1 MDAHLNWQ
9 DGTWLNQPP
18 RGPRYEICI
27 ASDWAPIRAFSRIIL
42 DDPEAVY
49 GDLLPELRNSDLRI
63 ANLECPLTRS
73 QSAVSKSGSVL
84 KGMPE
89 HIEGLT
95 SVPFDIVTLA
105 NNHVFDYGLDG
116 FQETLDLLNANHIKS
131 VGAGMTRPAAVEP
144 LIVRLGETTIA
155 LISFSEGEDLT
166 GAVDGPGVFGWEVDT
181 VVEVV
186 RSAKS
191 KADLVFVICHAGVEY
206 IPFPP
211 PYLARALTAI
221 AEAGADLVAA
231 HHPHVPQ
238 GVQIVGSVPVVYS
251 LGNFVFHQPSDL
263 IYRKVGYLLKVGISA
278 GTLTGIKLVPYR
290 IDDQGLN
297 LLEGERLAWFMKKL
311 KQVSRPLATM
321 AGIEDAWN
329 GFLRHY
335 GVHGFF
341 DEVAMLLDQL
351 RNDPPKGAAMFRNR
365 VATMQHR
372 EHWIDAMTRIIDGT
386 IGEAPEW
393 ACDLVREWLTRD
405 IQTPS

>member
-1 MDAHLNWQ
+1 MDAHVNWQ
-9 DGTWLNQPP
+9 DGTWIDKRPK
-18 RGPRYEICI
+18 GSRYEICI
-27 ASDWAPIRAFSRIIL
+27 ASDWAPIRAFSRIIQN
-42 DDPEAVY
+42 DPEAVY
-49 GDLLPELRNSDLRI
+49 GDLLPELRTSDLRI

-73 QSAVSKSGSVL
+73 ESAISKSGSVL
-84 KGMPE
+84 KGLPG
-89 HIEGLT
+89 HIAGLT
-95 SVPFDIVTLA
+95 CVPFDIVTLA

-116 FQETLDLLNANHIKS
+116 FRETLDLLNANDIKR
-131 VGAGMTRPAAVEP
+131 VGAGMTRQAAVEP
-144 LIVRLGETTIA
+144 LMVRLGETTIA
-155 LISFSEGEDLT
+155 LVSFSEGEDLT

-181 VVEVV
+181 VVEAVK
-186 RSAKS
+186 SAKS
-191 KADLVFVICHAGVEY
+191 KADLVLVICHAGVEY

-221 AEAGADLVAA
+221 AQAGADLVVG

-238 GVQIVGSVPVVYS
+238 GIQIVGSVPIVYS
-251 LGNFVFHQPSDL
+251 LGNFVFYQPSDV

-321 AGIEDAWN
+321 AGIEGAWN

-351 RNDPPKGAAMFRNR
+351 RDDPPKGAAMFRNR

-386 IGEAPEW
+386 INEAPPW
-393 ACDLVREWLTRD
+393 ACDLVREWLTCD
-405 IQTPS
+405 MQTPL

>member
-1 MDAHLNWQ
+1 MDSHLNWKY
-9 DGTWLNQPP
+9 GTWISQPP
-18 RGPRYEICI
+18 KGSQYEICI
-27 ASDWAPIRAFSRIIL
+27 ASDWAPIRAFSRIIM

-49 GDLLPELRNSDLRI
+49 GDLLPELRTSDLRI

-73 QSAVSKSGSVL
+73 QSAISKSGSVF
-84 KGMPE
+84 KGLPE
-89 HIEGLT
+89 HIGGLT

-131 VGAGMTRPAAVEP
+131 AGAGLTRQAAVEP
-144 LIVRLGETTIA
+144 LMVRLGETTIA

-181 VVEVV
+181 VVEAVQ
-186 RSAKS
+186 SAKS

-211 PYLARALTAI
+211 PYLVRALTAI
-221 AEAGADLVAA
+221 AEAGADLVAG

-238 GVQIVGSVPVVYS
+238 GVQFVGRVPIVYS
-251 LGNFVFHQPSDL
+251 LGNFIFYQPSDL

-290 IDDQGLN
+290 INDQGLN
-297 LLEGERLAWFMKKL
+297 LLEGERLAWFLKKI

-321 AGIEDAWN
+321 AGIADGWN

-335 GVHGFF
+335 GVDGFF
-341 DEVAMLLDQL
+341 NEIAMLLDSL
-351 RNDPPKGAAMFRNR
+351 RDDPPKGAAMFRNR
-365 VATMQHR
+365 IATMQHR

-386 IGEAPEW
+386 IGDAPEW
-393 ACDLVREWLTRD
+393 ACDLVREWLNRA